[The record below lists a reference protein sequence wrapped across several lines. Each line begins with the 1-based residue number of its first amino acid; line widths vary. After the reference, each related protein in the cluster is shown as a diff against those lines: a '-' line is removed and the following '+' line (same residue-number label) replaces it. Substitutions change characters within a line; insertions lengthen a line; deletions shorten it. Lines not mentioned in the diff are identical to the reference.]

1 MFVGVARV
9 VLRLPGAR
17 SLKDRR
23 RVVKSY
29 KERLKARLP
38 VVVAELGDIE
48 SYHLATLGLCT
59 VSGDVTLCEEVLQ
72 KALSMGRSLADALLI
87 DAAHEVIPFGTRGS
101 SVQGGLEHVLSESVI
116 ADKYQDEDED
126 A

>member
-48 SYHLATLGLCT
+48 SYQLATLGLCS
-59 VSGDVTLCEEVLQ
+59 VSGELGQCEEIIQ
-72 KALSMGRSLADALLI
+72 KALGMARSLADALLI
-87 DAAHEVIPFGTRGS
+87 ESAHEVIPFGTRGS
-101 SVQGGLEHVLSESVI
+101 SVRGGLERTLDESVI
-116 ADKYQDEDED
+116 ADKYQDE
-126 A
+126 

>member
-38 VVVAELGDIE
+38 VVVAELGDVE
-48 SYHLATLGLCT
+48 GYQLATLGLCT
-59 VSGDVTLCEEVLQ
+59 VSGELGQSEEIIL
-72 KALSMGRSLADALLI
+72 KALAMARSLADALVL
-87 DAAHEVIPFGTRGS
+87 DARHEVIPFGDKGGALRGGVES
-101 SVQGGLEHVLSESVI
+101 LELS
-116 ADKYQDEDED
+116 ALDDKYGAD
-126 A
+126 

>member
-48 SYHLATLGLCT
+48 SYQLATLGLCT
-59 VSGDVTLCEEVLQ
+59 VSGDLTLCEEILQ
-72 KALSMGRSLADALLI
+72 KALGMARSLADALLI
-87 DAAHEVIPFGTRGS
+87 DAAHEVIPFGARGS
-101 SVQGGLEHVLSESVI
+101 SVQGGFEQSLEESLLT
-116 ADKYQDEDED
+116 DKYQDE
-126 A
+126 

>member
-9 VLRLPGAR
+9 VLRLPGAQ

-29 KERLKARLP
+29 KDRLKARLP

-48 SYHLATLGLCT
+48 SYQLATLGLCT
-59 VSGDVTLCEEVLQ
+59 VSGELSQCDEILQ
-72 KALSMGRSLADALLI
+72 KALGMAQSLADAFVA
-87 DAAHEVIPFGTRGS
+87 DSAHEVIPFGDRGS
-101 SVQGGLEHVLSESVI
+101 AVRGGLEQNFEASVL
-116 ADKYQDEDED
+116 ADKYRGGPG
-126 A
+126 

>member
-9 VLRLPGAR
+9 VLRMPGAR

-48 SYHLATLGLCT
+48 SYQLATLGLCT
-59 VSGDVTLCEEVLQ
+59 VSGELTLCEEILQ
-72 KALSMGRSLADALLI
+72 KALGMARSLADALLI
-87 DAAHEVIPFGTRGS
+87 DAAHEVLPFGDRGS
-101 SVQGGLEHVLSESVI
+101 SVRGGLEQLLDESVI
-116 ADKYQDEDED
+116 SDKYRDEDE
-126 A
+126 

>member
-38 VVVAELGDIE
+38 VVVAELGDVE
-48 SYHLATLGLCT
+48 SYQLATLGLCT
-59 VSGDVTLCEEVLQ
+59 VSGDLNQCEEVMH
-72 KALSMGRSLADALLI
+72 KALSMARSLADALVV
-87 DAAHEVIPFGTRGS
+87 DARQEAIPFGEKGNALRGGIES
-101 SVQGGLEHVLSESVI
+101 SLDDQLLD
-116 ADKYQDEDED
+116 DKYGGD
-126 A
+126 

>member
-29 KERLKARLP
+29 KERLKGRLP
-38 VVVAELGDIE
+38 VVVAELGAIE
-48 SYHLATLGLCT
+48 SYQLATLGLCT
-59 VSGDVTLCEEVLQ
+59 VSGEVTLCEEILQ
-72 KALSMGRSLADALLI
+72 KALSMARSLADALLI

-101 SVQGGLEHVLSESVI
+101 SVRGGLEQALGESVLT
-116 ADKYQDEDED
+116 DKYQ
-126 A
+126 

>member
-29 KERLKARLP
+29 KDRLKARLP

-48 SYHLATLGLCT
+48 SYQLATLGLCT
-59 VSGDVTLCEEVLQ
+59 VSGELTLCEEILQ
-72 KALSMGRSLADALLI
+72 KALGMARSLPDALLI
-87 DAAHEVIPFGTRGS
+87 DSAHEVIPFGERGS
-101 SVQGGLEHVLSESVI
+101 SVRGGLEQTLDESVVT
-116 ADKYQDEDED
+116 DKYQDE
-126 A
+126 

>member
-48 SYHLATLGLCT
+48 SYQLATLGLCT
-59 VSGDVTLCEEVLQ
+59 VSGELTQSEEILQ
-72 KALSMGRSLADALLI
+72 KALGMARSLADALLI
-87 DAAHEVIPFGTRGS
+87 DSAHEVIPFGVRGS
-101 SVQGGLEHVLSESVI
+101 SVRGGLEQTLEESAI
-116 ADKYQDEDED
+116 ADKYQDE
-126 A
+126 

>member
-38 VVVAELGDIE
+38 VTVAELGDVE
-48 SYHLATLGLCT
+48 SYQLATLGLCT
-59 VSGDVTLCEEVLQ
+59 VSGELTQCEDVIH
-72 KALSMGRSLADALLI
+72 KALGMARTLADALVT
-87 DAAHEVIPFGTRGS
+87 DVRHEVIPFGEKGIAMRG
-101 SVQGGLEHVLSESVI
+101 GIESLLDHEL
-116 ADKYQDEDED
+116 ADDKYG
-126 A
+126 AG

>member
-48 SYHLATLGLCT
+48 SYQLATLGLCT
-59 VSGDVTLCEEVLQ
+59 VSGEFTLCEEILQ
-72 KALSMGRSLADALLI
+72 KALGMARSLADALLI
-87 DAAHEVIPFGTRGS
+87 DSAHEVIPFGARGA
-101 SVQGGLEHVLSESVI
+101 SVRGGLEQSLDES
-116 ADKYQDEDED
+116 ALTDKYQDE
-126 A
+126 

>member
-9 VLRLPGAR
+9 VLRVPGAR

-38 VVVAELGDIE
+38 VVVAELGDVE
-48 SYHLATLGLCT
+48 SYQLATLG
-59 VSGDVTLCEEVLQ
+59 VSCINGELGQCEEIIQ
-72 KALSMGRSLADALLI
+72 KALGMARSLSDALVL
-87 DAAHEVIPFGTRGS
+87 DTRHEVIPFGERGES
-101 SVQGGLEHVLSESVI
+101 LRGGVETLLDAEALEN
-116 ADKYQDEDED
+116 KYGGD
-126 A
+126 

>member
-9 VLRLPGAR
+9 VLRIPGAR

-48 SYHLATLGLCT
+48 SYQLATLGLCT
-59 VSGDVTLCEEVLQ
+59 VSGELTFCEEILQ
-72 KALSMGRSLADALLI
+72 KALSMARSLADALLI
-87 DAAHEVIPFGTRGS
+87 DSAHEVIPFGAQGS
-101 SVQGGLEHVLSESVI
+101 SVRGGLEQALDESVLT
-116 ADKYQDEDED
+116 DKYQDE
-126 A
+126 

>member
-9 VLRLPGAR
+9 VLRVPGAR

-48 SYHLATLGLCT
+48 SYQLATLGLCT
-59 VSGDVTLCEEVLQ
+59 VSGELTLCEEILQ
-72 KALSMGRSLADALLI
+72 KALGMARSLADALLI
-87 DAAHEVIPFGTRGS
+87 DAAHEVLPFGDRCS
-101 SVQGGLEHVLSESVI
+101 SVRGGLEHILDESVI
-116 ADKYQDEDED
+116 TDKYRDEDE
-126 A
+126 

>member
-48 SYHLATLGLCT
+48 SYQLATLGMCT
-59 VSGDVTLCEEVLQ
+59 VSGDVTLCEEVLL
-72 KALSMGRSLADALLI
+72 KALGMGRSLADALLV
-87 DAAHEVIPFGTRGS
+87 DSAHEVIPFGARGS
-101 SVQGGLEHVLSESVI
+101 SVQGGLEHALDASVI
-116 ADKYQDEDED
+116 ADKYQDEDE
-126 A
+126 

>member
-48 SYHLATLGLCT
+48 SYQLATLGLCT
-59 VSGDVTLCEEVLQ
+59 VSGELTLCEEILQ
-72 KALSMGRSLADALLI
+72 KALGMARSLADALLV
-87 DAAHEVIPFGTRGS
+87 DSAHEIIPFGARGS
-101 SVQGGLEHVLSESVI
+101 SVRGGLEQALDESPLTE
-116 ADKYQDEDED
+116 KYQDE
-126 A
+126 